1 LELLT
6 DLCFVVAVAQAATTL
21 HHGLVSD
28 QVGHYVVGYA
38 MSFFAIWWAWIN
50 FTWFA
55 SAYDND
61 DVAYRLLTILQIIG
75 VLVLAAGIPG
85 LVGGQVMVPV
95 LGYVIM
101 RVALVVQWLRA
112 ARGDPAHRATCLR
125 YAVGI
130 VIVQLGWV
138 SYIWVAHEEALR
150 GPAYLILVLAD
161 VAVPVFAERAGM
173 TTWHPQHIADRY
185 GAFFIIV
192 LGETILASTLAI
204 EEAFSGDG
212 HGRGSVILL
221 MGSGVLIVFSV
232 WWLYFSREATEK
244 LALIRT
250 QHANQAFVWGFGH
263 YFIFGS
269 AAAVGAGLS
278 ARVEY
283 WTHEEEISALTTGFG
298 ITVPV
303 AALLVALWAVHLRRH
318 DPSTRTAVPF
328 GLAVLLILASTFTA
342 YPEVITGL
350 VLVVLLVIEV
360 RLAADSDRTE
370 PAVAEARP
378 PGPAG
383 H

>member
-1 LELLT
+1 
-6 DLCFVVAVAQAATTL
+6 
-21 HHGLVSD
+21 LVE
-28 QVGHYVVGYA
+28 GHP
-38 MSFFAIWWAWIN
+38 
-50 FTWFA
+50 T
-55 SAYDND
+55 
-61 DVAYRLLTILQIIG
+61 
-75 VLVLAAGIPG
+75 
-85 LVGGQVMVPV
+85 VPV
-95 LGYVIM
+95 IGYVIM
-101 RVALVVQWLRA
+101 RIALVLQWLRA
-112 ARGDPAHRATCLR
+112 AQGDPGHRATCLR
-125 YAVGI
+125 FAVGI

-138 SYIWVAHEEALR
+138 AFIWVAHEEVLR
-150 GPAYLILVLAD
+150 LPVFIVLALAD
-161 VAVPVFAERAGM
+161 LSVPVVAERAGR

-192 LGETILASTLAI
+192 LGETILAATLAI

-212 HGRGSVILL
+212 HGRTPAIVL
-221 MGSGVLIVFSV
+221 MVSGVLIVFSV
-232 WWLYFSREATEK
+232 WWLYFSREATDK
-244 LALIRT
+244 LARGQRENT
-250 QHANQAFVWGFGH
+250 GTAFVWGFGH

-269 AAAVGAGLS
+269 AAAVGAGLA

-283 WTHEEEISALTTGFG
+283 WTHDEEISAIVTGFG
-298 ITVPV
+298 LTVPV
-303 AALLVALWAVHLRRH
+303 AALLVALWAIHLRGH
-318 DPSTRTAVPF
+318 DPSARIAVPF